1 MISRRVLREKVVKEV
16 YACIQNRKDD
26 RKSAEKELVHAIDRA
41 YHIYIM
47 MLSILPEIQRHAEM
61 VVDNHLHKM
70 IPTEEDLHPNLRFV
84 QNRIIRSLSTSEN
97 IAKAMKQYRLSWGGS
112 EDLIRILYQ
121 KLTESELY
129 TSYMNNPQEIS
140 EKDFVKKVYMEF
152 LQYSLDLEEYLESKS
167 IFWIDDLGY
176 ALLMAA
182 RTATTCKANQDFSLM
197 EEFTEADDLSFAKR
211 LFLKAIESYEQS
223 RVIMKEFS
231 ENWDVERIALMD
243 SVILSVAMAELK
255 NFPEIPVKVTLN
267 EYIDIAK
274 NYSGE
279 RSSTFVNGMLDK
291 FVAKFSKEGVILK
304 SRVNQ
309 KA

>member
-16 YACIQNRKDD
+16 YACILNRKDD
-26 RKSAEKELVHAIDRA
+26 PKSAEKELVHAIDRA

-47 MLSILPEIQRHAEM
+47 MLSILPKIQMHAE
-61 VVDNHLHKM
+61 VVIDNHLHKM

-84 QNRIIRSLSTSEN
+84 HNRIIRSLSSSEN

-121 KLTESELY
+121 HLTETELY
-129 TSYMNNPQEIS
+129 TNYMNNTGEIS
-140 EKDFVKKVYMEF
+140 DKDFVRKVYMEF
-152 LQYSLDLEEYLESKS
+152 LQYSQELEEYLESKS

-182 RTATTCKANQDFSLM
+182 RTATTCKLSQDVSLM
-197 EEFTEADDLSFAKR
+197 EEFTEKEDLLFAKK
-211 LFLKAIESYEQS
+211 LLHSTLESFEQS
-223 RVIMKEFS
+223 RAILKEFS
-231 ENWDVERIALMD
+231 QNWDVERIALMD
-243 SVILSVAMAELK
+243 SVILSVAIAELK
-255 NFPEIPVKVTLN
+255 SFPEIPVKVSLN

-274 NYSGE
+274 NYSGD

-291 FVAKFSKEGVILK
+291 IIAKFSSEGVILK
-304 SRVNQ
+304 SGLGL
-309 KA
+309 K